1 MKKTRLTAESGSGAK
16 VHNVVRQGDEVSAIA
31 SEESL
36 CLTGPA
42 RQPLGL
48 VSFFA
53 ESPLADA
60 KLSLKRK
67 ADYGRRVR
75 L

>member
-1 MKKTRLTAESGSGAK
+1 MKKTRFTAEGGSGAK
-16 VHNVVRQGDEVSAIA
+16 VHNVVRRGDEVIAIA

-60 KLSLKRK
+60 KLTLKRK
-67 ADYGRRVR
+67 AD
-75 L
+75 

>member
-1 MKKTRLTAESGSGAK
+1 MKKTRFTAEGGSGAK
-16 VHNVVRQGDEVSAIA
+16 VHNVVRRGDEVIAIA

-60 KLSLKRK
+60 NLTLKRK
-67 ADYGRRVR
+67 AD
-75 L
+75 